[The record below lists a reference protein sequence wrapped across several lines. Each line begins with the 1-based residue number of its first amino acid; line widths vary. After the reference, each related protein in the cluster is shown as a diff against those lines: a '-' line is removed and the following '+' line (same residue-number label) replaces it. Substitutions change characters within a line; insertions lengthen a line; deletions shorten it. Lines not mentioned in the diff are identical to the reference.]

1 MNIALNPRLFVI
13 TTFLIAALQST
24 ALVQAQT
31 VDQTAPLP
39 LIKAQPVEGA
49 PTYEARQITRR
60 DVHKKDPNI
69 YAYSAEFA
77 RRFLMP
83 EQWIAPDL
91 QGAEAVAFRVVSSY
105 RTCGWG
111 GNPNACKDN
120 ETECRLDVYF
130 DHTKQPLPWDERMPS
145 RDFDRLN
152 TSASFV
158 QGRSQPIHRPLGFL
172 GSSRD
177 PFVDSQTGNEL
188 RWQYY
193 TGGWG
198 YAGILAYDK
207 EIFKNMSVITF
218 GPPCSK
224 AMQEIWLGTQGKDLL
239 ALRLKG
245 QLMGDSAL
253 RHFISFPSV
262 WQARVDTVLQALDKE
277 QSQFFKQVYETM
289 QKPNVLPAPS
299 ASQ

>member
-1 MNIALNPRLFVI
+1 MKTNSIFRYMVLMSALLSLNFA
-13 TTFLIAALQST
+13 TAQSYLQT
-24 ALVQAQT
+24 
-31 VDQTAPLP
+31 PLP
-39 LIKAQPVEGA
+39 YIKAQPVEGA

-91 QGAEAVAFRVVSSY
+91 QGAEAVAFRVVPSY

-130 DHTKQPLPWDERMPS
+130 DHNKQPLPWDERMPS
-145 RDFDRLN
+145 TDFDRLN

-177 PFVDSQTGNEL
+177 PFVDIQTGNEL
-188 RWQYY
+188 RWQAYS
-193 TGGWG
+193 GGFG
-198 YAGILAYDK
+198 YLGILAYDK
-207 EIFKNMSVITF
+207 EIFRGMSMVTF
-218 GPPCSK
+218 GPVCS
-224 AMQEIWLGTQGKDLL
+224 E
-239 ALRLKG
+239 ALREVWLATQLIRKEQLAGNPALKHWIN
-245 QLMGDSAL
+245 LPAA
-253 RHFISFPSV
+253 
-262 WQARVDTVLQALDKE
+262 WQSQVNAVLQAKGKE
-277 QSQFFKQVYETM
+277 QDQFFKQVFETM
-289 QKPNVLPAPS
+289 QKPATPAIPS
-299 ASQ
+299 R